1 MYTLLVITG
10 MGFSP
15 YAARG
20 LTQTLQPIEQ
30 ATLLR
35 RTASGKL
42 VDVSI
47 AQFRKYRSTISCT
60 DHRAPAI
67 DGIWPGMVV
76 TVSCIA
82 ELSYP
87 VGGTPSR
94 PVVAD
99 SLREEAGYMF
109 YRPVLVMRVVDVAP
123 STDEFAAEVAW
134 SLELEE
140 E

>member
-1 MYTLLVITG
+1 MDTHLVISG
-10 MGFSP
+10 LGFSP

-20 LTQTLQPIEQ
+20 LTQTLAPIEQ
-30 ATLLR
+30 AKQLR

-42 VDVSI
+42 VDISVE
-47 AQFRKYRSTISCT
+47 QFRKYRSTISCT
-60 DHRAPAI
+60 DHRVPAI

-82 ELSYP
+82 ELSHP
-87 VGGTPSR
+87 VGGSPSR
-94 PVVAD
+94 PVVAG
-99 SLREEAGYMF
+99 SLREEDGYVF
-109 YRPVLVMRVVDVAP
+109 YRPVLVMRVVDVGP

-134 SLELEE
+134 TLELEE

>member
-1 MYTLLVITG
+1 MDTLLVISG

-30 ATLLR
+30 AKQLR

-42 VDVSI
+42 VDVSVE
-47 AQFRKYRSTISCT
+47 QFRKY
-60 DHRAPAI
+60 
-67 DGIWPGMVV
+67 GMVV

-87 VGGTPSR
+87 IGGTPSR
-94 PVVAD
+94 AVVPD
-99 SLREEAGYMF
+99 SIREEAGYVF
-109 YRPVLVMRVVDVAP
+109 YRPILVMRVIDIGP

-134 SLELEE
+134 TLELEE

>member
-1 MYTLLVITG
+1 MDTLLVISG

-20 LTQTLQPIEQ
+20 LTQMLQPIEQ
-30 ATLLR
+30 AKQLR

-42 VDVSI
+42 VDVSTG
-47 AQFRKYRSTISCT
+47 QFRKYRSTISCA
-60 DHRAPAI
+60 DHRVPAI

-82 ELSYP
+82 ELSHP
-87 VGGTPSR
+87 VGGSPSR
-94 PVVAD
+94 PVV
-99 SLREEAGYMF
+99 SGSMREEAGYVF
-109 YRPVLVMRVVDVAP
+109 YRPILEMRVVDVAP
-123 STDEFAAEVAW
+123 STDELAAEVAW

>member
-1 MYTLLVITG
+1 MGTLLVISG

-20 LTQTLQPIEQ
+20 LTQTLSPIEQ
-30 ATLLR
+30 AKQLR

-42 VDVSI
+42 VDISVE
-47 AQFRKYRSTISCT
+47 QFRKYRSTISCT
-60 DHRAPAI
+60 DQRVPAI

-87 VGGTPSR
+87 IGGTPSR
-94 PVVAD
+94 PMVAG
-99 SLREEAGYMF
+99 SLREEDGFVF
-109 YRPVLVMRVVDVAP
+109 YRPVLVMRVIDIGP

>member
-1 MYTLLVITG
+1 MDTLLVISG
-10 MGFSP
+10 IGFSP

-30 ATLLR
+30 AKQLR

-42 VDVSI
+42 VDVSVE
-47 AQFRKYRSTISCT
+47 QFRKYRSTIACT
-60 DHRAPAI
+60 DQRAPAI

-82 ELSYP
+82 ELSHP

-94 PVVAD
+94 PVVSG
-99 SLREEAGYMF
+99 SLREEDGYVF
-109 YRPVLVMRVVDVAP
+109 YRPILVMRVLDIGP

-134 SLELEE
+134 TLELEE

>member
-1 MYTLLVITG
+1 MDTLLVITG

-20 LTQTLQPIEQ
+20 LSQTLQPIEQ
-30 ATLLR
+30 SRQLK

-42 VDVSI
+42 VDVSVE
-47 AQFRKYRSTISCT
+47 QFRKYRSTISCT
-60 DHRAPAI
+60 DQRAPAI

-76 TVSCIA
+76 TVSCVA
-82 ELSYP
+82 ELSYL
-87 VGGTPSR
+87 VGGSPSR
-94 PVVAD
+94 PAVAG
-99 SLREEAGYMF
+99 SIREEEGYVF
-109 YRPVLVMRVVDVAP
+109 YRPMLVMRVVDIGP

-134 SLELEE
+134 TLELEE

>member
-1 MYTLLVITG
+1 MNTLLVITG
-10 MGFSP
+10 MGFYP

-20 LTQTLQPIEQ
+20 LTQTLAPIEQ
-30 ATLLR
+30 AKQLR

-42 VDVSI
+42 VDVSVE
-47 AQFRKYRSTISCT
+47 QFRKYRSTISCT
-60 DHRAPAI
+60 DQRAPAI

-87 VGGTPSR
+87 IGGTPSR
-94 PVVAD
+94 PVVPD
-99 SLREEAGYMF
+99 SMREEAGFVF
-109 YRPVLVMRVVDVAP
+109 YRPILVMRVVDIGP

-134 SLELEE
+134 TLELEE

>member
-1 MYTLLVITG
+1 MDTLLVITG

-30 ATLLR
+30 AKQLR

-42 VDVSI
+42 VDVSVE
-47 AQFRKYRSTISCT
+47 QFRKYRSTINCT
-60 DHRAPAI
+60 DQRAPAI

-82 ELSYP
+82 ELSHP

-94 PVVAD
+94 PVVAG
-99 SLREEAGYMF
+99 SIREEAGYVF
-109 YRPVLVMRVVDVAP
+109 YRPVLVMRVVDIGP